1 MLQKI
6 DQTFG
11 SVSIVLF
18 PVEVGLSFF
27 LFGGMGLVMKI
38 LGGILFP
45 LFFKILVAIDAH
57 LKKMLFHLLV
67 LQILAQQRLRRHISA
82 LELPPQKFYFV
93 VDRDENSIL
102 SL

>member
-1 MLQKI
+1 
-6 DQTFG
+6 
-11 SVSIVLF
+11 
-18 PVEVGLSFF
+18 
-27 LFGGMGLVMKI
+27 MGLLMKI

-45 LFFKILVAIDAH
+45 LFFDILVPINAH
-57 LKKMLFHLLV
+57 LKKMLFNLLV

-82 LELPPQKFYFV
+82 LELPPQKLNFV